1 MPDSAEA
8 LTSARAE
15 ARPRVAVLG
24 RFTVSGADGRDLTPR
39 SRKAR
44 ALAAYVLLAGEPVG
58 RERLKTLLWGD
69 RGEEQAAAS
78 LRQSLYELRDLTGGA
93 TPVLTVSRDH
103 VAPGGGEPC
112 DLALL
117 ATAAAGGDIATLT
130 AALGPDVTLLSGLDG
145 VSPDFD
151 EWLAGE
157 RVRLRDRIVAAA
169 VDTGARVRDPGEVR
183 RLADALERIDPLNE
197 PVARMGIAADH
208 QAGDLASLHRR
219 YRRFQTRLK
228 DGLGAQPAEETR
240 RVFEALTAPTSAA
253 SGAAATQK
261 ATSAAQPAARRPM
274 RIVLALALVIA
285 AVIAAAVLLQPKAP
299 GAPPSVAVL
308 PFTEVAPRGE
318 DAYFAAGV
326 AEEVRDLLARDA
338 QLRIVGSRS
347 ARLFGAE
354 PDPLRAAR
362 RLAVDY
368 VVEGDVRAS
377 GERMSITARLV
388 RAADGKALW
397 SRRYDRPVEDVFA
410 VQSEIAAA
418 VAQHFATRLAPRDN
432 PHLVTRPEV
441 YDRYL
446 EARSLARE
454 RREPALTEAR
464 RLLQE
469 AIAIDPGY
477 APAFASLSEV
487 TMLLTDHP
495 SSYGA
500 LPFAPA
506 KAEARIYAK
515 RALELAPDL
524 GDAYAAYGLLSLSDT
539 DSLPFYERA
548 VALDPQKSE
557 YHRWLAQSML
567 AGGRYRDALAE
578 YRRAAALEPLWSL
591 STEHLASQLSYM
603 GHKDEAARIVE
614 RFARISTDVRG
625 VNRLRMLV
633 LSDRD
638 ELAAWIHMAE
648 QAVKAYPGDRQ
659 ARVELAKG
667 LALIGENSRAAAVLP
682 PVERAGRLVL
692 IGDGPGLAAEAKRLG
707 DTLWD
712 REPSYWYFA
721 CSLVEHGHGR
731 QLLQLY
737 DARFHGPEEFARLE
751 GMIATDVAPA
761 VIAAMLEAHRNEEA
775 KALAALMLQ
784 RLDSDVRE
792 GVPAAH
798 VAYSRA
804 TLLAL
809 TDQKAAALDQ
819 LEIAAATSWGL
830 ISGLPYRP
838 LGERLG
844 LRSLAG
850 EARLQLLDATLEQ
863 QINSQRAL
871 LKRSP
876 LPKK

>member
-44 ALAAYVLLAGEPVG
+44 ALAAYVVLAGEPVA

-78 LRQSLYELRDLTGGA
+78 LRQSLYELRDLTGGVA
-93 TPVLTVSRDH
+93 PVLTVSRDH

-117 ATAAAGGDIATLT
+117 ATAAASGDIATLT
-130 AALGPDVTLLSGLDG
+130 AALGPDVTLLSSLDG

-151 EWLAGE
+151 DWLAGE

-169 VDTGARVRDPGEVR
+169 VDAGTPARDPGDVR

-197 PVARMGIAADH
+197 PVARMGITADH

-240 RVFEALTAPTSAA
+240 RLFEALTAQ
-253 SGAAATQK
+253 GAAGPEASEATP
-261 ATSAAQPAARRPM
+261 ATRPATTTRRHLW
-274 RIVLALALVIA
+274 IVLVLGL
-285 AVIAAAVLLQPKAP
+285 AAAAAITAVVLLQPKSPA
-299 GAPPSVAVL
+299 AAPSVAVL

-326 AEEVRDLLARDA
+326 SEEVRDLLARDA
-338 QLRIVGSRS
+338 KLRIVGSRS

-354 PDPLRAAR
+354 PDPLKSAR

-368 VVEGDVRAS
+368 VVEGEVKPS
-377 GERMSITARLV
+377 GEHMAITARLV
-388 RAADGKALW
+388 RVADGRALW
-397 SRRYDRPVEDVFA
+397 ARRYERPVEDVFA

-446 EARSLARE
+446 EARNLARE
-454 RREPALTEAR
+454 RREPALTEAQ
-464 RLLQE
+464 RLLKE

-495 SSYGA
+495 TSYGV

-506 KAEARIYAK
+506 RAAARAYAK

-524 GDAYAAYGLLSLSDT
+524 GDAYAAYGLLSLSDA

-548 VALDPQKSE
+548 VALDPQRSD
-557 YHRWLAQSML
+557 YHRWLAQSL
-567 AGGRYRDALAE
+567 VSVGRYGDALAE

-603 GHKDEAARIVE
+603 GQKDEAARIVE
-614 RFARISTDVRG
+614 RFARISTDARG
-625 VNRLRMLV
+625 VNRLRMRV

-638 ELAAWIHMAE
+638 EMAAWIQMAD
-648 QAVKAYPGDRQ
+648 QAVKADPGDRQ

-667 LALIGENSRAAAVLP
+667 MAVIGENRRAAEILP
-682 PVERAGRLVL
+682 PVERAGRMALT
-692 IGDGPGLAAEAKRLG
+692 GDGPGLAEEARRL
-707 DTLWD
+707 DVTLWD
-712 REPSYWYFA
+712 REPSYWDFA
-721 CSLVEHGHGR
+721 GNLVEHGYGR
-731 QLLQLY
+731 LLLQLY
-737 DARFHGPEEFARLE
+737 DARFRGAGDFARSE
-751 GMIATDVAPA
+751 GMVATDVAPA
-761 VIAAMLEAHRNEEA
+761 VISAMYEAGRNEEA
-775 KALAALMLQ
+775 QVLAAVMLR

-792 GVPAAH
+792 GVPAAN
-798 VAYSRA
+798 VAYGRA

-809 TDQKAAALDQ
+809 IGQKAAALDQ
-819 LEIAAATSWGL
+819 LELAEATSWTS

-838 LGERLG
+838 LGKRLAF
-844 LRSLAG
+844 RSLAD
-850 EARLQLLDATLEQ
+850 EPRLQALDAKANHA
-863 QINSQRAL
+863 INAQRAL
-871 LKRSP
+871 LKLPP
-876 LPKK
+876 LPGK

>member
-103 VAPGGGEPC
+103 VAPGGGEAC

-117 ATAAAGGDIATLT
+117 AAAAASGDIATLT

-169 VDTGARVRDPGEVR
+169 VDAGTTARDPGEVR

-228 DGLGAQPAEETR
+228 DELGAQPAEETR
-240 RVFEALTAPTSAA
+240 RLFEALTGPATA
-253 SGAAATQK
+253 GAATPE
-261 ATSAAQPAARRPM
+261 AAPVPQPAPAVRRRPW
-274 RIVLALALVIA
+274 IVLVLGLAIA
-285 AVIAAAVLLQPKAP
+285 AAIAAAVLLQPKPP
-299 GAPPSVAVL
+299 GAAPSVAVL

-326 AEEVRDLLARDA
+326 SEEVRDLLARDA
-338 QLRIVGSRS
+338 KLRIVGSRS

-354 PDPLRAAR
+354 PDPLKAAR

-377 GERMSITARLV
+377 GEQMSITARLV
-388 RAADGKALW
+388 RVTDGKALW

-446 EARSLARE
+446 EARSLMRE
-454 RREPALTEAR
+454 RREPALTEAQ
-464 RLLQE
+464 RLLKE
-469 AIAIDPGY
+469 AIALDPGY

-495 SSYGA
+495 TSYGA

-506 KAEARIYAK
+506 KAEARRYAK

-548 VALDPQKSE
+548 VALDPQRSE
-557 YHRWLAQSML
+557 YHRWLAQSL
-567 AGGRYRDALAE
+567 LSWGRYRDALVE
-578 YRRAAALEPLWSL
+578 YRRAAALEPLWSP

-603 GHKDEAARIVE
+603 GRKDEAAQIVE

-625 VNRLRMLV
+625 VNRLRMRV

-638 ELAAWIHMAE
+638 EMAAWIQMAD
-648 QAVKAYPGDRQ
+648 QAVKASPSDRQ
-659 ARVELAKG
+659 ARVELANG
-667 LALIGENSRAAAVLP
+667 LAVIGENRRAAEVLP
-682 PVERAGRLVL
+682 PVERAGRLAL
-692 IGDGPGLAAEAKRLG
+692 TGDGPGLAAEAMRLG
-707 DTLWD
+707 VTIWD
-712 REPSYWYFA
+712 REPSYWDFA
-721 CSLVEHGHGR
+721 GSLVEHGHGR
-731 QLLQLY
+731 LLLQLY
-737 DARFHGPEEFARLE
+737 DARFHGPEEFARSE
-751 GMIATDVAPA
+751 GLIATDAAPA
-761 VIAAMLEAHRNEEA
+761 VIAAMLEARRDQEA
-775 KALAALMLQ
+775 QALAALMQ
-784 RLDSDVRE
+784 RRLDSDVRE
-792 GVPAAH
+792 GVPPDH
-798 VAYSRA
+798 VAYGRA

-809 TDQKAAALDQ
+809 TGQKAAALDQ
-819 LEIAAATSWGL
+819 LELAAASSWSL
-830 ISGLPYRP
+830 ISGLPYRR
-838 LGERLG
+838 LGERLA

-850 EARLQLLDATLEQ
+850 DARLQLLDAKLDR
-863 QINSQRAL
+863 QINAQRAL
-871 LKRSP
+871 LKLPP
-876 LPKK
+876 LPQK